1 MTTTGQPAR
10 TAANRPPGR
19 PLSPEL
25 SDQLVSVAVD
35 ILADEGWG
43 RLNSDRIAARA
54 KAGKAG
60 IYRRWPTMAALARHA
75 LTRSSLVPLPADTGS
90 LAGDLAGLLE
100 PWTRP
105 LDRCERA
112 AASLVGA
119 ARHDEQLRAGLE
131 EALVR
136 PLAAV
141 VREIAGREAARGRDL
156 SPEREAL
163 LGSVLQALWW
173 QRYTAFEHAPLDDV
187 QVQQLVADVLMPI
200 TDPEPVRV

>member
-1 MTTTGQPAR
+1 
-10 TAANRPPGR
+10 
-19 PLSPEL
+19 
-25 SDQLVSVAVD
+25 VAVD

-75 LTRSSLVPLPADTGS
+75 LSQSTLVPLPADSGS
-90 LAGDLAGLLE
+90 LRGDLAALLE

-105 LDRCERA
+105 LDRAERA

-141 VREIAGREAARGRDL
+141 VREIAARECTRGRGLAPDRV
-156 SPEREAL
+156 SL
-163 LGSVLQALWW
+163 LGSVLEALWW
-173 QRYTAFEHAPLDDV
+173 QRYTAFEHAPLDADGV
-187 QVQQLVADVLMPI
+187 AQLVADVLLPI
-200 TDPEPVRV
+200 TDPDTVADRV